1 MATLLVFRDF
11 SNFPGASRACA
22 DFRDPN
28 AVSRF
33 NSLTIAKP
41 MQNTEKNLFWVRRQ
55 IEQVARSYQRSP
67 KDICLLAVSKR
78 KPAQDI
84 RAAYAA
90 GQRDFGENYLQEAQ
104 QKMQAL
110 SDLDIV
116 WHFIGAIQ
124 SNKTRELA
132 EHFDWVHCID
142 RLKIAQRLNHQRPD
156 SMPLLNACIQVN
168 IDLEPSKS
176 GVALDQVA
184 SLAEKIYQLPRIR
197 LRGLMAIP
205 APHEDIKSQ
214 REPFARLRDELHRL
228 NQNGLD
234 CDTLS
239 TGMSHDM
246 EAAIAEGSTL
256 VRIGTAIFGE
266 RN

>member
-1 MATLLVFRDF
+1 
-11 SNFPGASRACA
+11 
-22 DFRDPN
+22 
-28 AVSRF
+28 
-33 NSLTIAKP
+33 
-41 MQNTEKNLFWVRRQ
+41 
-55 IEQVARSYQRSP
+55 
-67 KDICLLAVSKR
+67 
-78 KPAQDI
+78 
-84 RAAYAA
+84 
-90 GQRDFGENYLQEAQ
+90 
-104 QKMQAL
+104 
-110 SDLDIV
+110 
-116 WHFIGAIQ
+116 
-124 SNKTRELA
+124 
-132 EHFDWVHCID
+132 
-142 RLKIAQRLNHQRPD
+142 
-156 SMPLLNACIQVN
+156 MPLLNACIQVN